1 MTNDCGTKLEIR
13 AKSKKANKKA
23 HKKEGVEIN
32 PARHKSTKKLRGVG
46 GGGAVR
52 EMLCQLLSTSKSDL
66 KLMRRK
72 IGKWK
77 TQHKMKQPNTAQ
89 IIPN

>member
-13 AKSKKANKKA
+13 AKRKKGNKKA
-23 HKKEGVEIN
+23 HEKVTSEGS
-32 PARHKSTKKLRGVG
+32 KSTPQDTRVLRSW

-66 KLMRRK
+66 KLMSRK
-72 IGKWK
+72 IGKRK